1 MSGKPDGNEPITVE
15 VRQTHIEE
23 GNPASPNR

>member
-15 VRQTHIEE
+15 IRQTHIEE
-23 GNPASPNR
+23 GTRRAPTV

>member
-1 MSGKPDGNEPITVE
+1 MSGQPDGNAVVTVE

-23 GNPASPNR
+23 GNPTSANR

>member
-1 MSGKPDGNEPITVE
+1 MSGKPDGNKPITVE

-23 GNPASPNR
+23 GNPASANR